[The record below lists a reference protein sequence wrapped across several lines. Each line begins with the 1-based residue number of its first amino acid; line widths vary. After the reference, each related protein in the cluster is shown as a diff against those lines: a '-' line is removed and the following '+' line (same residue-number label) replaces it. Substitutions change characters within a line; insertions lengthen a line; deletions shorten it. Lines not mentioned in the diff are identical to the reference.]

1 MERKVILIL
10 GPTASGKTALS
21 LQLAELLQSPI
32 ISADSRQVYKT
43 LDIGTAKPSQE
54 YLSKIRH
61 HLVDFLEPWQDYNAS
76 QFEKDALGII
86 RELHKQNIIPIV
98 AGGSG
103 LYIRALIDGIFDSVE
118 TDSAYRDHLEKIRI
132 EMGNEFLYNQLRE
145 VDPVSAEKLL
155 PQNYKRVIRALEVLN
170 ISGEPIW
177 KHQTEYERK
186 VDLDFFQYGLNW
198 KRDLLYDNI
207 NRRVDE
213 MMSAGFMDEV
223 KNLLNMGYDLSYNSM
238 NTVGY
243 KEIIHYLDGKTGL
256 NAAVEAFKKATRNYA
271 KRQMTWFRKD
281 KRIRWFEI
289 DSYDD
294 LSQITD
300 SIIKDFHKNKLS
312 E

>member
-1 MERKVILIL
+1 MERKVIVIL

-21 LQLAELLQSPI
+21 LRLAELLPSQI
-32 ISADSRQVYKT
+32 ISADSRQIYKT

-54 YLSKIRH
+54 YLSKISH
-61 HLVDFLEPWQDYNAS
+61 HLVDFLEPWEDYNAS
-76 QFEKDALGII
+76 QFEKDALKII
-86 RELHKQNIIPIV
+86 SELHKQNIIPIV

-103 LYIRALIDGIFDSVE
+103 LYIRALIDGIFDSVD
-118 TDSAYRDHLEKIRI
+118 TDSDYRELLENLRI
-132 EMGNEFLYNQLRE
+132 EMGNEFLYNKLKE

-177 KHQTEYERK
+177 KHQNEYERE
-186 VDLDFFQYGLNW
+186 VDLDFFRYGLNW
-198 KRDLLYDNI
+198 KRDILYDHI

-213 MMSAGFMDEV
+213 MISAGFIDEV
-223 KNLLNMGYDLSYNSM
+223 INLLNMGYDLSYNSM

-243 KEIIHYLDGKTGL
+243 KEIIHYLDGKISLT
-256 NAAVEAFKKATRNYA
+256 AAIELIKKATRNYA

-281 KRIRWFEI
+281 KRIKWFDMNSFDEI
-289 DSYDD
+289 NYIRDTILKD
-294 LSQITD
+294 IT
-300 SIIKDFHKNKLS
+300 KNTLP